1 MVALLTRSLGQRG
14 AEKARYVHRSPGG
27 ATSRSYQ
34 PRLMLNALWRVSIV
48 NLGSRFHCR
57 CCPWLLRALV
67 DVQLHDLDLV
77 AHHAGN
83 IALGRPA
90 AGPARSV
97 AGKSGYCDQRF
108 KSCRQCRFTRTVAPG
123 NTVDT
128 DEANALGPLHGRFL
142 TKRINHSDSYSDGQ
156 ACTNLAQSFFSRL
169 RHAEIG
175 IHHHVAGPREP
186 GRAIV
191 DGYGGSFTAPGFP
204 AVESILAAPE

>member
-1 MVALLTRSLGQRG
+1 
-14 AEKARYVHRSPGG
+14 
-27 ATSRSYQ
+27 
-34 PRLMLNALWRVSIV
+34 MLNALWRVSIV

-83 IALGRPA
+83 IVE
-90 AGPARSV
+90 RSV
-97 AGKSGYCDQRF
+97 DQRLGPHGALPVNPGIAI
-108 KSCRQCRFTRTVAPG
+108 SGSSLAVSAGFTRTVAPG

-175 IHHHVAGPREP
+175 IHHHVAGLREP

>member
-1 MVALLTRSLGQRG
+1 MVALLTRSLGAKGG

-83 IALGRPA
+83 IVERSVDQRLGPRGALPVNPGIAISGSSLAVSAGLPAPLRPA
-90 AGPARSV
+90 TLSIP
-97 AGKSGYCDQRF
+97 
-108 KSCRQCRFTRTVAPG
+108 
-123 NTVDT
+123 
-128 DEANALGPLHGRFL
+128 
-142 TKRINHSDSYSDGQ
+142 TKQTHWDRYMGAS
-156 ACTNLAQSFFSRL
+156 
-169 RHAEIG
+169 
-175 IHHHVAGPREP
+175 
-186 GRAIV
+186 
-191 DGYGGSFTAPGFP
+191 
-204 AVESILAAPE
+204 